1 MGWSDRACQDGDEV
15 KRERETEMGI
25 IYLSTDKLR
34 AGERGWKVGVG
45 VIVLASLVALA
56 ARGEQRVEPLK

>member
-1 MGWSDRACQDGDEV
+1 M

-34 AGERGWKVGVG
+34 GGERGWEVGAG

-56 ARGEQRVEPLK
+56 ARGEQRVKPLK